1 MAEWRSFLAELDW
14 QKLTS
19 TALFAGLVAILATV
33 AIERFGGK
41 LGGVLA
47 TLPTTIIPAS
57 LGFWYLSESDGDFI
71 VAMWS
76 VPIGMLLDAAFLHS
90 WRWIPP
96 RVTLKHP
103 MLRLVAVVSGT
114 LGFWFMLAFTVVTA
128 LQDVIEYIYW
138 FGGSALLFQVD
149 MVSTRVQAGNV
160 QPQPLN
166 GCRGLRCFSGVLWP
180 VQQSPLLPGLLQ
192 LATPFLRGWHR
203 CSRLFS

>member
-71 VAMWS
+71 IAMWS
-76 VPIGMLLDAAFLHS
+76 VPIGMLLDAAFPSLLAVDSAQGDVKASH
-90 WRWIPP
+90 
-96 RVTLKHP
+96 VVG
-103 MLRLVAVVSGT
+103 LVASCPAH
-114 LGFWFMLAFTVVTA
+114 LAF
-128 LQDVIEYIYW
+128 
-138 FGGSALLFQVD
+138 
-149 MVSTRVQAGNV
+149 
-160 QPQPLN
+160 
-166 GCRGLRCFSGVLWP
+166 GL
-180 VQQSPLLPGLLQ
+180 
-192 LATPFLRGWHR
+192 
-203 CSRLFS
+203 CSRLPWSQHYRT